1 MHLAYVKVT
10 FSGVASIP
18 LIFWLVL
25 VIQLTY
31 FHKCG
36 RFHKL
41 EPEPK
46 EWDPPDLCACVWPER
61 TLIYQ
66 EYIRKVLAIL
76 QSNILARA
84 LPNLGPSYLSHM
96 IAAAT

>member
-46 EWDPPDLCACVWPER
+46 E
-61 TLIYQ
+61 
-66 EYIRKVLAIL
+66 
-76 QSNILARA
+76 
-84 LPNLGPSYLSHM
+84 
-96 IAAAT
+96 